1 MLNRANKNSCYFDK
15 CLFKACFVSI
25 AALVMTGKLLRNCII
40 TNIKRKSNT
49 APHNSIMEQVTFAM
63 AVAASVKAAAAPSQT
78 MASGKCRAAAAPH
91 LLSVQEVA
99 LLAAF

>member
-1 MLNRANKNSCYFDK
+1 
-15 CLFKACFVSI
+15 
-25 AALVMTGKLLRNCII
+25 
-40 TNIKRKSNT
+40 
-49 APHNSIMEQVTFAM
+49 MERVTFAM